1 MPLTDKKRFII
12 FILEAWREQRKMEAV
27 LEKKKQ
33 KEMFT
38 CSTVSDSLQPHGLLP
53 VRLPCPW
60 DFPGKNTGVCSHSLF
75 QEIFPTQG
83 SSLGLQVSCIAGGF
97 FTADPPGKPP

>member
-1 MPLTDKKRFII
+1 MMPLTDKKRFII

-38 CSTVSDSLQPHGLLP
+38 FSGYKQFPLAKCVSHVHSEIRLCPCLL
-53 VRLPCPW
+53 L
-60 DFPGKNTGVCSHSLF
+60 G
-75 QEIFPTQG
+75 QG
-83 SSLGLQVSCIAGGF
+83 
-97 FTADPPGKPP
+97 